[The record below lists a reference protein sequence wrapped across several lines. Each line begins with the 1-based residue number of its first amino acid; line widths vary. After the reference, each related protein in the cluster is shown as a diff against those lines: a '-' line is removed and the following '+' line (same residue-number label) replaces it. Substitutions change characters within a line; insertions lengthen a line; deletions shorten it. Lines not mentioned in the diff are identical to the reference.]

1 MTTITTQFL
10 LTFFSL
16 IIGFSTFA
24 KVSIIYNVKGH
35 TINQHELTAFSSIA
49 FEYGR
54 VLKISS
60 KDDLSELYP
69 DAKLIN
75 GEGQAMLPGLHDSY
89 TNMMQ
94 SVFMSTQVDL
104 RGAKSVDEALKKI
117 QVFINKNP
125 KAQWIQGF
133 GWDHEKWANQQ
144 LPTYLDLDKL
154 KTRKPIWLKAHNK
167 KMGWANSKAMKITR
181 AAKYRSNPRGG
192 TIIFDKKRKHTGIY
206 IDHALNI
213 ISPHIPDISPDRK
226 YSILTKNL
234 AKLSSLGITGLNDT
248 GADYRASVIYKAL
261 ASNDKL
267 PIRVNAIISS
277 SEKKLRFIL
286 AKGPYH
292 EENQFLHIHAL
303 KYYIDGELNTYDA
316 AMFQPYNDKKN
327 STGKIR
333 QTLHFL
339 QENIYKNIRKG
350 WQVSIHAV
358 GDQANN
364 IALEVLSDE
373 KVKTAELRHRIERST
388 IIQLKDF
395 KKFKDK
401 HLIVSIQPNKAIE
414 EISLYKKRIG
424 KQRLK
429 GTHAWQSLMKNGAT
443 IISGS
448 DFPQLSA
455 NPFYGI
461 HAAVNRQT
469 RNNTT
474 KASWTPIEKMTVTQA
489 LATYTINA
497 AYANRQE
504 QSLGSLETGKWADF
518 ILLNQDIFNIDPS
531 QIWKTR
537 VLQTWVAGE
546 KIYDLKA
553 LQEKNK
559 IFSNSLEKH

>member
-1 MTTITTQFL
+1 MKSISTKTL
-10 LTFFSL
+10 LL
-16 IIGFSTFA
+16 ILTLAISFSTFSR
-24 KVSIIYNVKGH
+24 VSIIYNIKGH
-35 TINQHELTAFSSIA
+35 TINQYELTTFSSIA

-60 KDDLSELYP
+60 KDDLLELYP
-69 DAKLIN
+69 DAERIDGK
-75 GEGQAMLPGLHDSY
+75 GQAMLPGLHDSY

-94 SVFMSTQVDL
+94 SVFMITQVDL
-104 RGAKSVDEALKKI
+104 REAKSIDEALKKI
-117 QVFINKNP
+117 QNFIDKHP
-125 KAQWIQGF
+125 KAKWIQGY
-133 GWDHEKWANQQ
+133 GWDHQKWPNQQ

-154 KTRKPIWLKAHNK
+154 KTNKPIWLKAYNK
-167 KMGWANSKAMKITR
+167 KMGWANSKAMKIAR

-192 TIIFDKKRKHTGIY
+192 SVIFDRNGKHTGIY

-213 ISPHIPDISPDRK
+213 ISPHIPDISPDEK
-226 YSILTKNL
+226 YNILTKNL

-248 GADYRASVIYKAL
+248 GADYRTSVIYKAL

-277 SEKKLRFIL
+277 SEKKLKYIL

-316 AMFQPYNDKKN
+316 AMFQPYLDRK
-327 STGKIR
+327 SSSGKIR
-333 QTLHFL
+333 QPQHFL
-339 QENIYKNIRKG
+339 QENIYKNARKG

-358 GDQANN
+358 GDKANN

-373 KVKTAELRHRIERST
+373 KAKTVELRHRIERAT

-395 KKFKDK
+395 EKFKDS
-401 HLIVSIQPNKAIE
+401 HLIVSIQPNKAIA
-414 EISLYKKRIG
+414 EIPLYKKRIG
-424 KQRLK
+424 KQRLR
-429 GTHAWQSLMKNGAT
+429 GTHAWQSLIKNSAT
-443 IISGS
+443 VISGS
-448 DFPQLSA
+448 DFPQLPA

-469 RNNTT
+469 RNNNP
-474 KASWTPIEKMTVTQA
+474 KPSWTSAEKMTVAQA

-504 QSLGSLETGKWADF
+504 QSLGGLETGKWADF
-518 ILLNQDIFNIDPS
+518 ILLDQDIFDIDPG
-531 QIWKTR
+531 QIWKTK
-537 VLQTWVAGE
+537 VLQTWVAGK
-546 KIYDLKA
+546 KIYDLKV

-559 IFSNSLEKH
+559 IFSDSLEKR